1 MAPEHESW
9 HVRKEVTLGTL
20 IALVVYGVSFL
31 MIVVRMDARLG
42 ALELATVPQERIAV
56 VETRVS
62 AAEKNLEQLEA
73 RTIRS
78 LDEIK
83 AILQRIEARQERS
96 GQ

>member
-1 MAPEHESW
+1 MPQEHESW
-9 HVRKEVTLGTL
+9 HFRKEVTLGTL

-62 AAEKNLEQLEA
+62 ATEKNLEQLEA

>member
-1 MAPEHESW
+1 MPPAHDSW
-9 HVRKEVTLGTL
+9 HFRKEVTLGTL
-20 IALVVYGVSFL
+20 IALAVYGVSFL

-42 ALELATVPQERIAV
+42 ALELVTVPQERIAV
-56 VETRVS
+56 VETRVA
-62 AAEKNLEQLEA
+62 AAERNLEQLEI

-83 AILQRIEARQERS
+83 MILQRIEARQERL

>member
-1 MAPEHESW
+1 MALERESW

-62 AAEKNLEQLEA
+62 AAERNLEQLEA

-83 AILQRIEARQERS
+83 MILQRIEARQERL

>member
-1 MAPEHESW
+1 MPPAHDSW
-9 HVRKEVTLGTL
+9 HFRKEVTLGTL
-20 IALVVYGVSFL
+20 IALAVYGVSFL
-31 MIVVRMDARLG
+31 MIVARMDARLG

-56 VETRVS
+56 VETRVA
-62 AAEKNLEQLEA
+62 AAERNLEQLEI

-83 AILQRIEARQERS
+83 MILQRIEARQERL